1 MHSNRPCNHQLVI
14 EHIDSYIE
22 GDLSSE
28 VKREIDN
35 ILDNCNECQ
44 SIHQQYLGMH
54 QLSHQWQEKDVP
66 EWHRV
71 KYAIRPP
78 VKKSNWLNWGAMATS
93 AMAIL
98 MVVFQ
103 LEIVNSNSGL
113 TISFG
118 GSQTEEKISKL
129 VEIQLASYKSKLDES
144 LDNQLNTALEKQT
157 NLNKIRL
164 ADWLEKNR
172 SERQQDIK
180 FVMTG
185 WQSQRYE
192 DQKQVD
198 QQLSYIADNQI
209 ENNQAINQ
217 LFKSV
222 SNGSGKRSHSS
233 LRPNKL

>member
-1 MHSNRPCNHQLVI
+1 MQSNRQCNHQLVI
-14 EHIDSYIE
+14 EHIDSYID
-22 GDLSSE
+22 GNLSSK
-28 VKREIDN
+28 VKDEIAN
-35 ILDNCNECQ
+35 MLDNCSECN
-44 SIHQQYLGMH
+44 STHQQYLEMH
-54 QLSHQWQEKDVP
+54 QLSHQWQEQDVP

-71 KYAIRPP
+71 KHAIRPP
-78 VKKSNWLNWGAMATS
+78 IKQTNWLNWGAMATS
-93 AMAIL
+93 TMAIL

-103 LEIVNSNSGL
+103 LEMVSTDRGL

-118 GSQTEEKISKL
+118 GSQTEAKITKL
-129 VEIQLASYKSKLDES
+129 VDSQLARYKKTLDASFEKQLNVA
-144 LDNQLNTALEKQT
+144 LDNQN
-157 NLNKIRL
+157 NLFKIRH
-164 ADWLEKNR
+164 ANWIEKNR

-217 LFKSV
+217 LFQSVANGRGRKS
-222 SNGSGKRSHSS
+222 NSS

>member
-1 MHSNRPCNHQLVI
+1 MHSNRQCNHQLFI

-22 GDLSSE
+22 GNLSSE
-28 VKREIDN
+28 VKREIDK
-35 ILDNCNECQ
+35 ILDNCSECQ
-44 SIHQQYLGMH
+44 STHQQYLEMH
-54 QLSHQWQEKDVP
+54 QLSHQWQEQDVP
-66 EWHRV
+66 QWHRV
-71 KYAIRPP
+71 KHAVRPP
-78 VKKSNWLNWGAMATS
+78 VKQTNWLNWGAMATS
-93 AMAIL
+93 TMAIL

-103 LEIVNSNSGL
+103 LEIVNSDRGL

-129 VEIQLASYKSKLDES
+129 VESQLENYKHKLDVSFEK
-144 LDNQLNTALEKQT
+144 QLNVAFEKQN
-157 NLNKIRL
+157 NLSKIRF
-164 ADWLEKNR
+164 ANWIEKNR

-217 LFKSV
+217 LFQSAA
-222 SNGSGKRSHSS
+222 NGRGRKASSS

>member
-1 MHSNRPCNHQLVI
+1 MHSNRQCNHQLVI
-14 EHIDSYIE
+14 EHIDTYIE
-22 GDLSSE
+22 GNLSSE
-28 VKREIDN
+28 VKHEIDHM
-35 ILDNCNECQ
+35 LDNCKECH
-44 SIHQQYLGMH
+44 STHQQYLEMH
-54 QLSHQWQEKDVP
+54 QLSHQWQEQDTP
-66 EWHRV
+66 DWHRV
-71 KYAIRPP
+71 KYAVRPP
-78 VKKSNWLNWGAMATS
+78 IKQANWLNWGAMATS
-93 AMAIL
+93 TMAIL

-103 LEIVNSNSGL
+103 LEIVSADRGL

-118 GSQTEEKISKL
+118 GSQTEEKISQL
-129 VEIQLASYKSKLDES
+129 VESQLESYKQQLDVSFE
-144 LDNQLNTALEKQT
+144 NQLNIAFEKQD
-157 NLNKIRL
+157 NLSKIRF
-164 ADWLEKNR
+164 ANWVEKNR

-217 LFKSV
+217 LFQSAA
-222 SNGSGKRSHSS
+222 NGRGRKANSS